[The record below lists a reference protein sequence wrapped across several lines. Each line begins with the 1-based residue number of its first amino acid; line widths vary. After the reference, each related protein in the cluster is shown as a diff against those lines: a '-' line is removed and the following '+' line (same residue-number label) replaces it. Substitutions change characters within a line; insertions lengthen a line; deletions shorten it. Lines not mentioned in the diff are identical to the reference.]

1 MENLNETIL
10 AVVFDVAQEKSPEI
24 DAVRPDQMLVED
36 LGLRSLDLARI
47 IAKLEMKLG
56 VDPFAELVAV
66 TSIRTPGDL
75 AAAYAKCFSTEAP
88 KGTGPICATT
98 MQAWCPPSGRSAAN
112 RTRPPRTGL
121 ASQRELRQKARGEQ
135 AQ

>member
-10 AVVFDVAQEKSPEI
+10 AVVLDVVQEKSPEI
-24 DAVRPDQMLVED
+24 EAVRPDQMLVED

-47 IAKLEMKLG
+47 IAKLEMKLD

-75 AAAYAKCFSTEAP
+75 SAAYAKCFSTDEEP
-88 KGTGPICATT
+88 KGTGPICAKH
-98 MQAWCPPSGRSAAN
+98 PSGRSAAN
-112 RTRPPRTGL
+112 RTRPPRAGL

-135 AQ
+135 SQ

>member
-10 AVVFDVAQEKSPEI
+10 AVVLDVVREKSPEI
-24 DAVRPDQMLVED
+24 EAVRPDQMLVED

-47 IAKLEMKLG
+47 IAKLEMKLD

-75 AAAYAKCFSTEAP
+75 SAAYAKCFSTDEEPAPEAS
-88 KGTGPICATT
+88 KGTGPICAKH
-98 MQAWCPPSGRSAAN
+98 PSGRSAAN
-112 RTRPPRTGL
+112 RTRPPRAGL

-135 AQ
+135 SQ

>member
-1 MENLNETIL
+1 MQNLNETIL
-10 AVVFDVAQEKSPEI
+10 AVVLDVVQDKSPEI
-24 DAVRPDQMLVED
+24 EAVRPDQMLVED

-75 AAAYAKCFSTEAP
+75 MAAYGKCFSTDEQTAPEAEAAETP
-88 KGTGPICATT
+88 AP
-98 MQAWCPPSGRSAAN
+98 RSRA
-112 RTRPPRTGL
+112 GL
-121 ASQRELRQKARGEQ
+121 ASQRELRQKARGE
-135 AQ
+135 